1 MKILKID
8 NTQYLN
14 NKAVSLRETLSF
26 GRSQRK
32 NKQLNCSSVQM
43 NQPAFLGSIVNNEPS
58 KDFGSFNTYE
68 NELDFVRF
76 KLINPLIKT
85 NNKQGNSNLPNG
97 VILFGPTGGG
107 KTYFADVIMEELA
120 KNGIKIVKPKVNF
133 SQEKRFDEI
142 RNSFKDAEQRYY
154 QTGKYTAVKIPVDIA
169 AISSEDF
176 DKYLN
181 NSAKNG
187 VVWIGETTNVQ
198 RLKTSHIMPESN
210 TLKIPLY
217 TIDEDHCEKYLEQVL
232 KNTQIKRDFNY
243 RKVIDYLNSASIS
256 LTPANYKFWSEEI
269 ISIRSF

>member
-8 NTQYLN
+8 NTRYLN

-68 NELDFVRF
+68 NELDFVCF
-76 KLINPLIKT
+76 KMINPLTKA

-107 KTYFADVIMEELA
+107 KTYFTDVIMEELA

-142 RNSFKDAEQRYY
+142 RNSFKDAEQRYR
-154 QTGKYTAVKIPVDIA
+154 QTGKYTVIRIPVDIA
-169 AISSEDF
+169 AIS
-176 DKYLN
+176 
-181 NSAKNG
+181 
-187 VVWIGETTNVQ
+187 
-198 RLKTSHIMPESN
+198 P
-210 TLKIPLY
+210 
-217 TIDEDHCEKYLEQVL
+217 
-232 KNTQIKRDFNY
+232 
-243 RKVIDYLNSASIS
+243 
-256 LTPANYKFWSEEI
+256 
-269 ISIRSF
+269 